1 MGWDEEEMLYNQSSA
16 YQREQQ
22 YMEKPRLQ

>member
-16 YQREQQ
+16 CQREQQ